1 MRRYIAL
8 VHAGK
13 RRTYGVS
20 FPDIPGCIAAE
31 AGFEAAVESAA
42 QALRFHVEGMIEDGE
57 KIPEPRSLEQIQAD
71 LEFAEELEGAVV
83 ALVPLLR
90 RSR

>member
-1 MRRYIAL
+1 MRRYVAL

-20 FPDIPGCIAAE
+20 FPDFPGCIAAE
-31 AGFEAAVESAA
+31 AGFEGAVESAA
-42 QALRFHVEGMIEDGE
+42 RALRFHVEGMIEDGE

-71 LEFAEELEGAVV
+71 PEFAEELEGAVV

-90 RSR
+90 RSC